1 MNSHGDLGSILQ
13 GRLKQLQEQKVH
25 KQAKET
31 QKKGIEK
38 FIDDNNSDDSDDPF
52 AIEEGVS
59 LTMKTADDPSK
70 LIDLELIKLLNY
82 CYSLKD
88 HKEQE
93 DYEDEL
99 MLKAF
104 QLGKAQKSKT
114 LIFDMDETLVAAKF

>member
-1 MNSHGDLGSILQ
+1 
-13 GRLKQLQEQKVH
+13 
-25 KQAKET
+25 
-31 QKKGIEK
+31 
-38 FIDDNNSDDSDDPF
+38 
-52 AIEEGVS
+52 
-59 LTMKTADDPSK
+59 MKTADDPSK

-82 CYSLKD
+82 CYSLKE